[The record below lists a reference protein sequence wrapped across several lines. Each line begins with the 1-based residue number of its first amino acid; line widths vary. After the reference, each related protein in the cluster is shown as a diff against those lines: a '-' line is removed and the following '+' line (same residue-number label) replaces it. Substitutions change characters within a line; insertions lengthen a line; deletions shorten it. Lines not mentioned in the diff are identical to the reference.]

1 MNIEFA
7 CKVDIGARESNDD
20 RGLVLDQVLDAGV
33 YRTESTPPAVAAIC
47 DGCGGYAGG
56 GLAARTV
63 LETLAAVPPEAL
75 ADPQR
80 LAGTL
85 EEARRAVYA
94 RKQEFPEFA
103 EMCTTV
109 AGCVFCEDSTLI
121 FHAGDSRVYRY
132 DGVSLARMTV
142 DHSAVQSL
150 VDAGHMT
157 EEESLHSPQ
166 RNIICRCIGIEC
178 EPPNIYLSHSP
189 IQPGEVFLLCSDGF
203 WESVP
208 EQQIQE
214 ILSQDRALTETAERL
229 TAQALENGSDDNI
242 SVCLCACHGSARVVE
257 EMPFVLD

>member
-47 DGCGGYAGG
+47 
-56 GLAARTV
+56 
-63 LETLAAVPPEAL
+63 
-75 ADPQR
+75 DPQR

-178 EPPNIYLSHSP
+178 E
-189 IQPGEVFLLCSDGF
+189 
-203 WESVP
+203 
-208 EQQIQE
+208 QIG
-214 ILSQDRALTETAERL
+214 RAH
-229 TAQALENGSDDNI
+229 
-242 SVCLCACHGSARVVE
+242 V
-257 EMPFVLD
+257 